1 MVRVAV
7 LDRERCK
14 PKDCQHECRNFC
26 PEVRNRIDAVVFS
39 DGEDKPPTIVES
51 LCTGC
56 GICVKKCPYKVITII
71 NLPEELK
78 EECSHRYGPN
88 MFKLFRLPIPKEGVI
103 TGLIG
108 RNGTGK
114 TTALRIL
121 SGEIRPNLGEYD
133 SPPDWETVIRH
144 YRGSILQDYFEKLS
158 KSKLKVV
165 HKPQYVD
172 VIPRYVKGRVSTLLQ
187 KTDRTGKLAK
197 LVADLQLKSIL
208 NRSIGVLSGGELQ
221 RVAIAAA
228 ICREADVYIFDE
240 PSSHLDVSQRLRAAK
255 AIRSLVDEGK
265 TVLIAEHDLAML
277 DYLSDQVCVLYG
289 EPAAY
294 GIMSNVHGVRVGI
307 NIYLEGF
314 IPDENMRFRSQPI
327 KFHVKPPRE
336 LKQMEAWKLN
346 WSSMEKSFGS
356 FRLRVDAGEV
366 RQGETIGIL
375 GPNGIGKTTFI
386 KLLAKLEKPD
396 KGEAPPL
403 EGLTVSYKPQ
413 YISAQY
419 EGSVYSLLR
428 DVGEERYGTD
438 FFEDELV
445 RPLALKK
452 FLDRD
457 VEDLSGGELQR
468 VAIAACLVK
477 EAHLYLIDEP
487 SAYLDV
493 EERLA
498 AARAIR
504 KVVEGLEAFGFVVEH
519 DIVAQDFIADRLM
532 IFTGK
537 PGAEGHAESPVSL
550 RDGMNSFLTDMKIT
564 FRRDPVTGRPRVNK
578 PESKI
583 DRMQKE
589 KGEYYYIPEEEST
602 EI

>member
-39 DGEDKPPTIVES
+39 DGEDKPPIIVES

-121 SGEIRPNLGEYD
+121 SGEIKPNLGEYD
-133 SPPDWETVIRH
+133 SPPDWENVIRR

-158 KSKLKVV
+158 RNRLKVV
-165 HKPQYVD
+165 YKPQHVD
-172 VIPRYVKGRVSTLLQ
+172 MIPRYVKGRVSTLLQ
-187 KTDRTGKLAK
+187 KADRTGKLK
-197 LVADLQLKSIL
+197 RLVTDLQLKNIL
-208 NRSIGVLSGGELQ
+208 NRSIDVLSGGELQ
-221 RVAIAAA
+221 RLAIAAA

-240 PSSHLDVSQRLRAAK
+240 PSSHLDVSQRLRAART
-255 AIRSLVDEGK
+255 IRSLVDGGK

-289 EPAAY
+289 EPGAY
-294 GIMSNVHGVRVGI
+294 GIISHVHGVRVGI
-307 NIYLEGF
+307 NIYLDGF

-336 LKQMEAWKLN
+336 LKLIEGWKLS

-356 FRLRVDAGEV
+356 FKLRVDAGEV

-386 KLLAKLEKPD
+386 KLLAKIEKPD
-396 KGEAPPL
+396 KGETPPL
-403 EGLTVSYKPQ
+403 EGLAVSYKPQ

-419 EGSVYSLLR
+419 EGSVDSLLK
-428 DVGEERYGTD
+428 DVGGERYGTD

-457 VEDLSGGELQR
+457 VKDLSGGELQR

-477 EAHLYLIDEP
+477 EAHVYLIDEP

-493 EERLA
+493 EERLT

-504 KVVEGLEAFGFVVEH
+504 KVVEGREAFGFVVEH

-532 IFTGK
+532 IFAGK
-537 PGAEGHAESPVSL
+537 PGTEGHAESPGSL
-550 RDGMNSFLTDMKIT
+550 RDGMNSFLTEMKIT
-564 FRRDPVTGRPRVNK
+564 FRRDQVTGRPRVNK
-578 PESKI
+578 PESRI
-583 DRMQKE
+583 DRMQKGM
-589 KGEYYYIPEEEST
+589 GEYYYVPEKESN
-602 EI
+602 EP

>member
-1 MVRVAV
+1 MVRVAI

-26 PEVRNRIDAVVFS
+26 PEVRNRIDVVVFS
-39 DGEDKPPTIVES
+39 DGEDKPPIIVES

-133 SPPDWETVIRH
+133 SPPDWEKVIRR
-144 YRGSILQDYFEKLS
+144 YRGSILQDYFERLS
-158 KSKLKVV
+158 KNKLKVV
-165 HKPQYVD
+165 YKPQHVD
-172 VIPRYVKGRVSTLLQ
+172 MIPRYVKGRVSTLLH
-187 KTDRTGKLAK
+187 KADRTGRLSR
-197 LVADLQLKSIL
+197 LVTDLQIKSIL
-208 NRSIGVLSGGELQ
+208 NRSVDVLSGGELQ
-221 RVAIAAA
+221 RTAIAAT

-255 AIRSLVDEGK
+255 AIRSLVDSGK

-277 DYLSDQVCVLYG
+277 DYLSDQICVHYG
-289 EPAAY
+289 EPGAY
-294 GIMSNVHGVRVGI
+294 GIISHVHGVRVGI
-307 NIYLEGF
+307 NIYLDGF

-336 LKQMEAWKLN
+336 LKLLEGWKLN
-346 WSSMEKSFGS
+346 WSSMEKTFGG
-356 FRLRVDAGEV
+356 FRLKVEAGEV

-386 KLLAKLEKPD
+386 KLLAKIEKPD
-396 KGEAPPL
+396 KGQPPPL

-413 YISAQY
+413 YISAEY
-419 EGSVYSLLR
+419 EGSVDSLLR
-428 DVGEERYGTD
+428 GVGGERYGTD

-457 VEDLSGGELQR
+457 VKDLSGGELQR

-477 EAHLYLIDEP
+477 EAHVYLIDEP

-493 EERLA
+493 EERLT

-504 KVVEGLEAFGFVVEH
+504 KVVEGREAFGFVVEH
-519 DIVAQDFIADRLM
+519 DIAAQDFIADRLM

-537 PGAEGHAESPVSL
+537 PGSEGHAESPVSL
-550 RDGMNSFLTDMKIT
+550 RDGMNIFLTDMKIT

-583 DRMQKE
+583 DRMQKGM
-589 KGEYYYIPEEEST
+589 GEYYYVPEKELSES
-602 EI
+602 

>member
-39 DGEDKPPTIVES
+39 DGEDKPPIIVES

-121 SGEIRPNLGEYD
+121 FGEIRPNLGEYD
-133 SPPDWETVIRH
+133 SPPNWENVTRR
-144 YRGSILQDYFEKLS
+144 YRGSILQNYFERLS
-158 KSKLKVV
+158 KNKLKVV
-165 HKPQYVD
+165 YKPQHVD
-172 VIPRYVKGRVSTLLQ
+172 MIPRYVKGRVSTLL
-187 KTDRTGKLAK
+187 KKADRTGKLK
-197 LVADLQLKSIL
+197 TLVTDLQLKNIL
-208 NRSIGVLSGGELQ
+208 NRSIDVLSGGELQ
-221 RVAIAAA
+221 RVAITAA

-255 AIRSLVDEGK
+255 TIRSLVDGGK

-289 EPAAY
+289 EPGAY
-294 GIMSNVHGVRVGI
+294 GIISHVHGVRVGI
-307 NIYLEGF
+307 NIYLDGF

-336 LKQMEAWKLN
+336 LKLVEGWKLS

-356 FRLRVDAGEV
+356 FKLRVDAGEV

-386 KLLAKLEKPD
+386 KLLAKIEKPD
-396 KGEAPPL
+396 KGETPPL

-419 EGSVYSLLR
+419 EGSVDSLLR
-428 DVGEERYGTD
+428 DVGGERYGTD

-457 VEDLSGGELQR
+457 VKDLSGGELQR
-468 VAIAACLVK
+468 VAIATCLVK
-477 EAHLYLIDEP
+477 EAHVYLIDEP

-504 KVVEGLEAFGFVVEH
+504 KVVEGREAFGFVVEH

-583 DRMQKE
+583 DRMQKGM
-589 KGEYYYIPEEEST
+589 GEYYYVPEKESS
-602 EI
+602 ES